1 MATVHCGQVN
11 PERYNGIPPSRYEN
25 LREEMRALEV
35 GCTFKVTCLG
45 RYVRYKVVPASA
57 VPIPKQFPEGV
68 GAFEPFIP
76 KEGIDLDP
84 TRKERLLLTADEAAE
99 MLGLKLAAIRRPCR
113 TDKPTRPLPQQETVR
128 GKVKWFNAN
137 KGFGFITPDDTA
149 INDVYVHFSQILGQG
164 FVSLSPGQSVYF
176 NIVTTDK
183 GNKLAA
189 QNVRT
194 LDPTEESNGNR

>member
-1 MATVHCGQVN
+1 MSTEA
-11 PERYNGIPPSRYEN
+11 EIPVTYKPMTIAC
-25 LREEMRALEV
+25 RECARD
-35 GCTFKVTCLG
+35 FIW
-45 RYVRYKVVPASA
+45 SA
-57 VPIPKQFPEGV
+57 EEQQHYAG
-68 GAFEPFIP
+68 
-76 KEGIDLDP
+76 
-84 TRKERLLLTADEAAE
+84 
-99 MLGLKLAAIRRPCR
+99 LGLKHAPKRCRPCR
-113 TDKPTRPLPQQETVR
+113 TKNPTRPLPQQETVR

-149 INDVYVHFSQILGQG
+149 MSDVYVHFSQILGQG

-176 NIVTTDK
+176 NIVATDK